1 MIEDKWKHIINA
13 SQGWLE
19 LADFESAASELD
31 GLPVHISEEPPV
43 IELRSEISARQGR
56 WDECEEYAKRL
67 VESVP
72 DHPGFWVKYLNS
84 IFHQERFEEAYNESK
99 KAVQTFPKDEAITYN
114 MACYATALGK
124 LEEADQWMSVCLKLS
139 GRSNAL
145 REKARLDP
153 DLEAYWAWKHNGGR
167 G

>member
-13 SQGWLE
+13 AQGWLE
-19 LADFESAASELD
+19 LEDFESAANELE
-31 GLPVHISEEPPV
+31 GLPPALKEEPPV
-43 IELRSEISARQGR
+43 IELRSEISARQGL
-56 WDECEEYAKRL
+56 WGECESYAKQL

-99 KAVQTFPKDEAITYN
+99 KAVQSFPKDEAIPYN

-124 LEEADQWMSVCLKLS
+124 LEEADQWMGVCLKLS
-139 GRSNAL
+139 GRSRAL
-145 REKARLDP
+145 KQKAQQDP
-153 DLEAYWAWKHNGGR
+153 DLDAYWAWKKNGGR
-167 G
+167 